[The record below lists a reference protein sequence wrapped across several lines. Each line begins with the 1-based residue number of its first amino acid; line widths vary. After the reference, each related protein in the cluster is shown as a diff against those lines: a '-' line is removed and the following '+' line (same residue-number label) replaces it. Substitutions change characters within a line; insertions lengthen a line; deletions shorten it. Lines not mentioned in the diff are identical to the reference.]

1 MGKKR
6 PDREGADASMGD
18 GHASGEGARWIGN
31 TNAPPER
38 RQPAD
43 KEAPGPDAVEE
54 AGPDDGGKSAD
65 DSPPDGRPTR

>member
-6 PDREGADASMGD
+6 PDRDGADVSTGD
-18 GHASGEGARWIGN
+18 SQVPGEGAGWIGN

-43 KEAPGPDAVEE
+43 KKATGSDAVEE

-65 DSPPDGRPTR
+65 DSPPDGRPAR